1 MRRQNLQCQNRI
13 NQLVKIS
20 ENNIKEIEQLKSLLE
35 KEEPRYTQENSSDSD
50 GEINAKSKKRKKKYS
65 VVSGGRNGI
74 MEINETIKG
83 LATDIKTLKEKV

>member
-1 MRRQNLQCQNRI
+1 M
-13 NQLVKIS
+13 KIS

-35 KEEPRYTQENSSDSD
+35 KEEPRYNQENSSDSD
-50 GEINAKSKKRKKKYS
+50 GENNAKSKKRKKKYS